1 MPYVFSELFEN
12 WNYLNLGSYM
22 LSIEIFVSFK
32 FIRNLH
38 IYIYIYIAHCLALKA
53 ICRVHST

>member
-38 IYIYIYIAHCLALKA
+38 IYIYIYILLTAWL
-53 ICRVHST
+53 